1 LQAGS
6 PLKISGYINYQGDS
20 ASPIYIMCIISKDDS
35 PLGGNVLNE
44 KASGVWA
51 YNKYTLPGGVTK
63 EDTPTQIPF
72 DIQIDT
78 SSPVFTNTDG
88 EKFNVY
94 VQASYPGGLLGIG
107 DWWTDLVPDQNE
119 FEQYLTVNGVSTG
132 GGGTSNFSAGTFV
145 QDLPTTIK
153 AGQPYTVKGYINYQG
168 LAASPIYVMCIISKD
183 DSPLG
188 GNVINE
194 NASGVW
200 AYNKYTLPGGLP
212 QESKLTQIPFSIP
225 ISTDNPKFKAAD
237 GDKFNVFVQV
247 SYPGGLLGI
256 GDWWTELVNEQNQFE
271 QYLTVTVAEGGTVT
285 MAQSSIPQGY
295 NVKFTY
301 SGFQPNTTVKVT
313 IVETGGNFTFNTDST
328 GGGSYYFTDHD
339 ALGNYTL
346 KLTDSDGHSAQAT
359 FAITAGE
366 VDVTP
371 TLQISPTAI
380 AQGGNVNYTFWD
392 FQPDQPVYIVIVENG
407 SGFTGTAGGVKVAIK
422 SAFTDNDPPGNYTLK
437 VTDDYGHSAQA
448 SFQIVAVNP
457 TLTATPNSVPQGNN
471 NITFKCAGCT
481 PNGSV
486 TLSIG
491 SWSEPL
497 TMDNS
502 GGYSIP
508 VSIQKL
514 APGNYTAVCLDNASG
529 KSASANF
536 TITSVANPTLTATP
550 SSVTQ
555 GNNNI
560 TFTGSGYTPNNSSVT
575 LSIGS
580 WSETLLSDAS
590 GKISAT
596 VSMQNLSS
604 GTYTATCVDNAS
616 SKSASVSFTITAVTP
631 PPSQKKYLTV
641 KGSGYYIDAELTY
654 PNMDTPGAQD
664 QLVVIATN
672 KYTSAIYIRVVMYV
686 SGTAIYDHNWSVSPG
701 ASNKMV
707 NTANFTMPSGVQS
720 AGVTAMIYYW
730 GTDWAEDV
738 ALTGSISKM

>member
-1 LQAGS
+1 
-6 PLKISGYINYQGDS
+6 
-20 ASPIYIMCIISKDDS
+20 
-35 PLGGNVLNE
+35 
-44 KASGVWA
+44 
-51 YNKYTLPGGVTK
+51 
-63 EDTPTQIPF
+63 
-72 DIQIDT
+72 
-78 SSPVFTNTDG
+78 
-88 EKFNVY
+88 
-94 VQASYPGGLLGIG
+94 
-107 DWWTDLVPDQNE
+107 
-119 FEQYLTVNGVSTG
+119 
-132 GGGTSNFSAGTFV
+132 
-145 QDLPTTIK
+145 
-153 AGQPYTVKGYINYQG
+153 
-168 LAASPIYVMCIISKD
+168 
-183 DSPLG
+183 
-188 GNVINE
+188 
-194 NASGVW
+194 
-200 AYNKYTLPGGLP
+200 
-212 QESKLTQIPFSIP
+212 
-225 ISTDNPKFKAAD
+225 
-237 GDKFNVFVQV
+237 
-247 SYPGGLLGI
+247 
-256 GDWWTELVNEQNQFE
+256 
-271 QYLTVTVAEGGTVT
+271 
-285 MAQSSIPQGY
+285 
-295 NVKFTY
+295 
-301 SGFQPNTTVKVT
+301 
-313 IVETGGNFTFNTDST
+313 
-328 GGGSYYFTDHD
+328 
-339 ALGNYTL
+339 
-346 KLTDSDGHSAQAT
+346 
-359 FAITAGE
+359 
-366 VDVTP
+366 
-371 TLQISPTAI
+371 
-380 AQGGNVNYTFWD
+380 
-392 FQPDQPVYIVIVENG
+392 
-407 SGFTGTAGGVKVAIK
+407 
-422 SAFTDNDPPGNYTLK
+422 
-437 VTDDYGHSAQA
+437 
-448 SFQIVAVNP
+448 
-457 TLTATPNSVPQGNN
+457 
-471 NITFKCAGCT
+471 
-481 PNGSV
+481 
-486 TLSIG
+486 
-491 SWSEPL
+491 
-497 TMDNS
+497 MDNS